1 MMPALL
7 MLVSASAVADE
18 CDARAEQ
25 IAPEVGAT
33 VRTRIGPAI
42 KMQHPEAENLSVNCR
57 DSILSRVSG
66 SRDAPGSIAGFG
78 LLMSRASSLA
88 LGDTEQ
94 GAMDT
99 LLKCTK
105 AAADRAGTIVETVGP
120 RLKVQCYVLRNY
132 VTFDV
137 TRR

>member
-1 MMPALL
+1 MWRPSPTPRRRRWILVPFSQTRALRAMMPALL
-7 MLVSASAVADE
+7 MLVSASAVAVE

-25 IAPEVGAT
+25 IAAEVGAT

-88 LGDTEQ
+88 LGD
-94 GAMDT
+94 
-99 LLKCTK
+99 
-105 AAADRAGTIVETVGP
+105 
-120 RLKVQCYVLRNY
+120 
-132 VTFDV
+132 
-137 TRR
+137 